1 MDLQR
6 FEAELRS
13 RGGAGDVWLVYVED
27 SYESI
32 VRGVP
37 TLKLR
42 CGFWTRGGAYAFA
55 HAAHE
60 ESRWRHYHVFRVS
73 ADVDWLRSS
82 APRAAEFETTF
93 GRERELGMMEITP
106 TELAGVI
113 EDAC

>member
-6 FEAELRS
+6 CELELRS
-13 RGGAGDVWLVYVED
+13 RGGAADLWLVYVED

-42 CGFWTRGGAYAFA
+42 RAFWTRGGAYAFA

-82 APRAAEFETTF
+82 EPSPAEFETTF
-93 GRERELGMMEITP
+93 GRARELGMMDITP
-106 TELAGVI
+106 TKLVGVL